1 MPEANSALILSKIVS
16 QYLRVKPGAAGTVHE
31 LLQHSG
37 LMTAMIYDRVF
48 TNEPTIDQV
57 YFPKISPEPLFSKEG
72 NSSLY

>member
-16 QYLRVKPGAAGTVHE
+16 QSSWLKPGVAGAVHE

-37 LMTAMIYDRVF
+37 LMTAMIYARVF

-57 YFPKISPEPLFSKEG
+57 YFPKISP
-72 NSSLY
+72 